1 MTTKLEGGGGVKAL
15 VSVPLK
21 EEELFYC
28 GISKF
33 HLFYLGSTRDQD
45 PWKRKGRRLCA
56 QSESK
61 VSCVYTDR
69 QSE

>member
-1 MTTKLEGGGGVKAL
+1 MLEGGRGVKAL
-15 VSVPLK
+15 VAVPLK
-21 EEELFYC
+21 EKELFYC
-28 GISKF
+28 GISK
-33 HLFYLGSTRDQD
+33 LNVFYLGSARDQD
-45 PWKRKGRRLCA
+45 PWKRKGRGLCA